1 MNFAELVTNSVFA
14 RALALI
20 ILAMAL
26 IGAGVVA
33 AADYLTGHNPPT
45 EIINFLYVGLGAALA
60 ITGINFGVVLQPAP
74 KPAAPAAPAKQAP
87 APAAGGASV

>member
-1 MNFAELVTNSVFA
+1 MNFAEMVTNSVFA

-26 IGAGVVA
+26 VGAGIVA
-33 AADYLTGHNPPT
+33 AFDYLSGHNPPA

-74 KPAAPAAPAKQAP
+74 KPAPAPAAPTP
-87 APAAGGASV
+87 APVSGATNV